1 MRITLMHNPKAGRG
15 KLTRKDLMAALAKA
29 GHHAIYQSTRKSDY
43 KKALKQ
49 PTDLVLAA
57 GGDGTVGKVG
67 HELIDTGIPLSV
79 LPLGTAN
86 NLARSLGFCASPEEI
101 IAGLE
106 CGERRAFD
114 VGLARGP
121 WGKRYFF
128 EGAGG
133 GLLADYLRDAEG
145 KVKGTEKL
153 SKHEEMRRHISLL
166 RHMLHDYS
174 ARKWKIAL
182 DGEDISNRYI
192 LWEAM
197 NIRSVGPILY
207 FASQAATKDGRLDF
221 VCVREEDRSLFMEYL
236 DGRLAG
242 RKAKFPLPLR
252 RFRDSKIVCRNSML
266 HFDDKVWPDK
276 EQKVKSPSD
285 IEITVKPSALVIL
298 QHAKQKSAR

>member
-1 MRITLMHNPKAGRG
+1 MRITLLHNPKAGRG
-15 KLTRKDLMAALAKA
+15 KLAKRDLMAALAKA
-29 GHHAIYQSTRKSDY
+29 GHHAIYQSTRTSDY
-43 KKALKQ
+43 KKALKE
-49 PTDLVLAA
+49 PADLVLAA

-67 HELIDTGIPLSV
+67 HELIDTGIPLAV

-86 NLARSLGFCASPEEI
+86 NLARSLGFCLSPEEI
-101 IAGLE
+101 ITGLQSA
-106 CGERRAFD
+106 ERRTFD

-133 GLLADYLRDAEG
+133 GLLADYLRNAEG

-153 SKHEEMRRHISLL
+153 SKDEEIRRHVSLL
-166 RHMLHDYS
+166 RQTLHGYP

-221 VCVREEDRSLFMEYL
+221 VCVREEDRSLFVEYL
-236 DGRLAG
+236 DGRVAG

-252 RFRDSKIVCRNSML
+252 RFGESKILWENSTL

-276 EQKVKSPSD
+276 KQEVKSPSD

-298 QHAKQKSAR
+298 QQAKHKSA

>member
-15 KLTRKDLMAALAKA
+15 KLVKKDLMAALARA
-29 GHHAIYQSTRKSDY
+29 GHLAIYQSTKKSDY
-43 KKALKQ
+43 KEALRE
-49 PTDLVLAA
+49 PADLVLAA
-57 GGDGTVGKVG
+57 GGDGTVGKIG
-67 HELIDTGIPLSV
+67 RELIDTGIPLSV

-101 IAGLE
+101 ITGFENA
-106 CGERRAFD
+106 ERRTFD
-114 VGLARGP
+114 VGFARGP

-133 GLLADYLRDAEG
+133 GLLADYLRNAED
-145 KVKGTEKL
+145 KVKRTENL
-153 SKHEEMRRHISLL
+153 SKDEEMRRHISLL
-166 RHMLHDYS
+166 RQKLHDYP
-174 ARKWKIAL
+174 ARKWKITL

-207 FASQAATKDGRLDF
+207 LASQAATKDGRLDF

-252 RFRDSKIVCRNSML
+252 RFRESKIVCKNSML
-266 HFDDKVWPDK
+266 HFDDKVWPAK
-276 EQKVKSPSD
+276 KQKAKSPSD